1 MSTELETIEAR
12 TEDFKMTRAFLHLLD
27 VLTDSAIP
35 GALGE
40 GTRAPGF
47 EPYLAFVRDSIF
59 LK

>member
-1 MSTELETIEAR
+1 
-12 TEDFKMTRAFLHLLD
+12 MTRAFLHLLD

-35 GALGE
+35 GSLGE